1 MEPTCRSSL
10 WLGRS
15 VCLSLPPP
23 SPLIQA
29 GTAPRAQPGALLTPL
44 SPSPQLGA
52 LAVTLGVLLA
62 LLGCAAAPDPALE
75 EAWEEWKSLHA
86 KEYPGEDETFRREIW
101 EKNLRHIQ
109 QHNWEEAQGKHSY
122 RLAMNHFGDLVPA
135 DTFPG
140 DPSEHPGLD
149 RGIRD
154 LLGHPGLDPGIR
166 DPSVHPGLDLGIG
179 DSLEHPGLDVGI
191 RDPLVYPG
199 LDPGTGYPHPVPRGA
214 AGAPGARLLPGGQWL
229 VGLCGAASRAPLAS
243 HGFSFGDLQT
253 NEEFKRLLNGFIPA
267 QQEELGRVFRAS
279 ETLKTPVRVDW
290 RAKGYVTPVKNQVGT
305 GWGVWPRLWESGQQN
320 RAAASSQSPQIFWA
334 TPRSSS
340 RSFGHG
346 DFVAETSTGEAT
358 ASLPGGFWGSAM
370 TPPLRFPPHPGVLRV
385 LLGVQCHG
393 GLGGADVQADGEAGG
408 AERAEPHRLHP
419 KAGQPRLL
427 RWPHGMGLPVR
438 ARQRRP
444 QLGACLPLRGHGQLP
459 LPIQPPGQGGQL
471 LRLREGGTGQ
481 RGGPGAGGG
490 HRGPGVGVGGCQ
502 LLSLLQVGHLRLR
515 LWQLENEPCHAGRG
529 LRHNPDGWAQ
539 PQLLDPKEQLDREVG
554 RAGLHVPAEGRRQP
568 VWGGQPGQLPPAL
581 SQDSPTHTPAELP
594 WLFPSGNGAF
604 LRVQQEAIKSGMVN
618 CPCHGIH
625 MEWFGLEGT
634 ITLILYPWPPCP
646 LFPQPPVPLSPL
658 PPVPTAPCPCG
669 PLSL

>member
-444 QLGACLPLRGHGQLP
+444 QLGACLPLRGHGEGQQGTRGRAEQCRRVPAVVTPSRSQDNSRCRYNPRDKAANCSGFVRVAQGSEEALVQAVATVGPVSVSVDASSFRFYKSGIFGCGSGSWRTNHAMLAVGYGTTRMGGHNLSYWILKNSWTERWGEQGYMFLLKDAGNQCGVANQASYP
-459 LPIQPPGQGGQL
+459 LP
-471 LRLREGGTGQ
+471 
-481 RGGPGAGGG
+481 
-490 HRGPGVGVGGCQ
+490 
-502 LLSLLQVGHLRLR
+502 
-515 LWQLENEPCHAGRG
+515 
-529 LRHNPDGWAQ
+529 
-539 PQLLDPKEQLDREVG
+539 
-554 RAGLHVPAEGRRQP
+554 
-568 VWGGQPGQLPPAL
+568 
-581 SQDSPTHTPAELP
+581 
-594 WLFPSGNGAF
+594 
-604 LRVQQEAIKSGMVN
+604 
-618 CPCHGIH
+618 
-625 MEWFGLEGT
+625 
-634 ITLILYPWPPCP
+634 
-646 LFPQPPVPLSPL
+646 
-658 PPVPTAPCPCG
+658 
-669 PLSL
+669 

>member
-122 RLAMNHFGDLVPA
+122 RLAMNHFGDL
-135 DTFPG
+135 
-140 DPSEHPGLD
+140 
-149 RGIRD
+149 
-154 LLGHPGLDPGIR
+154 
-166 DPSVHPGLDLGIG
+166 
-179 DSLEHPGLDVGI
+179 
-191 RDPLVYPG
+191 
-199 LDPGTGYPHPVPRGA
+199 
-214 AGAPGARLLPGGQWL
+214 
-229 VGLCGAASRAPLAS
+229 
-243 HGFSFGDLQT
+243 T